1 MTHLGTA
8 LPTGTVTFVFT
19 DIEGSTRLL
28 QELGEGY
35 RAVQDEH
42 DEIMR
47 TAITDKAGIVVRT
60 EGDSF
65 FAVFPAPA
73 QAVRAVVEAQQAI
86 HTHTWPEGVEL
97 RVRIGIHTGEGTL
110 GGDDYLGLDVNRAA
124 RIGAAG
130 HGGQLLISGPA
141 AALVEHSLP
150 AGVELRDLG
159 SHRLKDLA
167 HPERIYQVIIAGLS
181 SDFPALR
188 STDARPNNL
197 PLQLTSLVGR
207 TDEIAATI
215 DMLERHRLVT
225 LTGPGGTGKTRLA
238 VEVAGRLLHRFQD
251 GVYLVELAAFSDP
264 AQVPSVVAQTLGVK
278 EGPGRSLSDAL
289 ADWLSD
295 KEVLVVLDNF
305 EQLLEAAS
313 VVGQLLGLAPGLKV
327 LVTSRAPLQLYGQH
341 ELPVPPLRLSAPDD
355 ERENVLRSEAAT
367 LFVERAQAIRPTL
380 DLSEDTVRAIAELCI
395 RLDGLPLAIELAAR
409 RVNILSPR
417 AILARLSTGLDS
429 LAASST
435 DLPARQRTLRTTI
448 QWSFDLLG
456 DQEKVLF
463 PKLAAFSDGADLD
476 AIETVVDPDRQLD
489 VIETLGKLVDS
500 SLVMSTDSDGGEPRF
515 AMLQTIHEFAEEL
528 LDTGS
533 DAGTTRRRHA
543 DLFLEMAIEGERH
556 LTGRDQADWLRRFEI
571 EQGNLETALRWSLET
586 GETERGLEAASAMWR
601 YYQQRGRLA
610 VGRSWVE
617 RLLAASGA
625 GPSRARAAA
634 HLAAGGLAFWQA
646 DYDPTADHYQR
657 ALAMYEGLGDKPGIA
672 EATYDLAFV
681 PVMIS
686 DEPFDRGFAGR
697 PAHLIAMGRLEE
709 ALRLFEELGDL
720 GGVAKTKGNM
730 ALFIAG
736 SGDMKAGSGEMNRA
750 LLLLEE
756 AIAAYRELGDM
767 FHLADALTGLAQ
779 GHLIEG
785 RHAEARQAVVEAI
798 ALFADADNKAGIGLG
813 LETLSFVEAGEGRQ
827 VRALRLLA
835 KAEEIRATKEGDA
848 KYPVP
853 ASVFYPEMD
862 VPGDARAAIGDD
874 AAERELAAG
883 RSMSLAEAVAYAMEA

>member
-35 RAVQDEH
+35 RAVQGEH

-47 TAITDKAGIVVRT
+47 TAITDEAGIVVRT

-65 FAVFPAPA
+65 FAVFPTPA
-73 QAVRAVVEAQQAI
+73 QAVRAMVAAQQAI
-86 HTHTWPEGVEL
+86 HAHTWPEGVEL

-130 HGGQLLISGPA
+130 HGGQFLISGPA
-141 AALVEHSLP
+141 TALIEHSLP
-150 AGVELRDLG
+150 AEVELRDLG

-188 STDARPNNL
+188 SMDARPNNL

-238 VEVAGRLLHRFQD
+238 EEVAGRLLHRFQD
-251 GVYLVELAAFSDP
+251 GVYLVELAAVSDP
-264 AQVPSVVAQTLGVK
+264 AHVPSVVAQTLRVI

-295 KEVLVVLDNF
+295 KEALVVFDNF
-305 EQLLEAAS
+305 EQLLEAAP
-313 VVGQLLGLAPGLKV
+313 VVDRLLGLAPGVKA
-327 LVTSRAPLQLYGQH
+327 LVTSRAPLPLYGQH
-341 ELPVPPLRLSAPDD
+341 ELPVPPLRLAAPDD
-355 ERENVLRSEAAT
+355 ERENVLRSEAAV

-380 DLSEDTVRAIAELCI
+380 DLSEDAVRAIGQLCA

-417 AILARLSTGLDS
+417 AILARLSTGLDT

-435 DLPARQRTLRTTI
+435 NLPARQRTLRATI

-456 DQEKVLF
+456 DEEKMLF
-463 PKLAAFSDGADLD
+463 PKLAVFSDGADLD

-528 LDTGS
+528 LDAGS
-533 DAGTTRRRHA
+533 DAGRTRRRHA

-556 LTGRDQADWLRRFEI
+556 LTGRDQADWLRRFEM
-571 EQGNLETALRWSLET
+571 EQGNLETALRWALDT
-586 GETERGLEAASAMWR
+586 GEIERGMEAVSAMWR

-610 VGRSWVE
+610 TGRSWVE
-617 RLLAASGA
+617 RLPGRTRRRPQSCPGGGASCGRE
-625 GPSRARAAA
+625 P
-634 HLAAGGLAFWQA
+634 GL
-646 DYDPTADHYQR
+646 
-657 ALAMYEGLGDKPGIA
+657 L
-672 EATYDLAFV
+672 
-681 PVMIS
+681 
-686 DEPFDRGFAGR
+686 AGR
-697 PAHLIAMGRLEE
+697 LRADGGPLPAGSRHVRGVGRQ
-709 ALRLFEELGDL
+709 ARHRRGDL
-720 GGVAKTKGNM
+720 RPR
-730 ALFIAG
+730 LRAG
-736 SGDMKAGSGEMNRA
+736 DDFR
-750 LLLLEE
+750 
-756 AIAAYRELGDM
+756 
-767 FHLADALTGLAQ
+767 
-779 GHLIEG
+779 
-785 RHAEARQAVVEAI
+785 
-798 ALFADADNKAGIGLG
+798 
-813 LETLSFVEAGEGRQ
+813 
-827 VRALRLLA
+827 RALRPR
-835 KAEEIRATKEGDA
+835 IRRPSRPPHRHG
-848 KYPVP
+848 P
-853 ASVFYPEMD
+853 ARRGVASLR
-862 VPGDARAAIGDD
+862 G
-874 AAERELAAG
+874 AG
-883 RSMSLAEAVAYAMEA
+883 